1 MKGKDN
7 TELSA
12 VYIAL
17 AIAIVLRA
25 WGRFKIDSS
34 IADRIKKTSRRR
46 R

>member
-7 TELSA
+7 AELSA

-25 WGRFKIDSS
+25 WGRFNPLLSFVAK
-34 IADRIKKTSRRR
+34 ATK
-46 R
+46 